1 MEKMSARIDT
11 EVDLEAALV
20 RLIEADPSL
29 KTILAIAGPL
39 PLRRRAGGFPGLASI
54 VCSQQLS
61 TASASAIWGRLEK
74 AFSPFDHHNLL
85 RARTPQLQRAGLSR
99 AKIRTFRILAR
110 ALRDGQL
117 DLEALAELPADAAHT
132 ALVAHKGIGPWT
144 ADIYLMFCIGHADA
158 FPAGDLALQEAA
170 RLAFRKK
177 KRPTAKELERM
188 AERWRPWRGVAAR
201 LLWTYYRAVKR
212 RDPVPVQ
219 PQEKSGGGNGRTRR
233 PATGTARGR
242 PGARTRRLPA
252 RLRRRRK

>member
-1 MEKMSARIDT
+1 MSARIDT
-11 EVDLEAALV
+11 EADLKAALM
-20 RLIEADPSL
+20 RLLEADPRL
-29 KTILAIAGPL
+29 KAVLTVAGSP
-39 PLRRRAGGFPGLASI
+39 PLRRRAGGFMGLAFI
-54 VCSQQLS
+54 VCGQQLS
-61 TASASAIWGRLEK
+61 TASAGAIWGRLEK
-74 AFSPFDHHNLL
+74 AFAPLDHHNVL

-99 AKIRTFRILAR
+99 AKIKTFRTVAR
-110 ALRDGQL
+110 AVRDGHL
-117 DLEALAELPADAAHT
+117 DLEALAELPADAAHA
-132 ALVAHKGIGPWT
+132 ALVAYNGIGPWT
-144 ADIYLMFCIGHADA
+144 ADIYLLFCIGHADA

-219 PQEKSGGGNGRTRR
+219 PQQPNGGGNGRTRR
-233 PATGTARGR
+233 PATGTACGR
-242 PGARTRRLPA
+242 PGAKARRVPA